1 MIAHRQSHVKSLHLF
16 VVIQEMV
23 LSVIPRQPH
32 YEKKFYLKKIA
43 IFLLKKITTYF
54 IIITDLK
61 TLSMA
66 VFCNNR
72 QAFLNKLQKQ
82 LALLVLHCFMG
93 RFQSGSQSFK
103 IAALEKELPVSV
115 LFIFGEE
122 KIKANI
128 NFGASRSDL
137 IEAFKKAFQIS
148 TTNDLILQQYDNEWE
163 NKQL

>member
-23 LSVIPRQPH
+23 LSVIPHQPH

-61 TLSMA
+61 TLSIA

-103 IAALEKELPVSV
+103 MAALEKELPVSV
-115 LFIFGEE
+115 LFMFGEE

-137 IEAFKKAFQIS
+137 IEALKKAFHIS

>member
-32 YEKKFYLKKIA
+32 YEKKFYFKKNCYFSIKKK
-43 IFLLKKITTYF
+43 KKITTYF

-82 LALLVLHCFMG
+82 LALLVLHCIMG
-93 RFQSGSQSFK
+93 RFQSGLQSFK
-103 IAALEKELPVSV
+103 MAALEEELQYQYS
-115 LFIFGEE
+115 LCLA
-122 KIKANI
+122 KRK
-128 NFGASRSDL
+128 SRPTL
-137 IEAFKKAFQIS
+137 TLEQVEAI
-148 TTNDLILQQYDNEWE
+148 
-163 NKQL
+163 

>member
-93 RFQSGSQSFK
+93 RFQSGLQSFK
-103 IAALEKELPVSV
+103 MVALEEELPVSV
-115 LFIFGEE
+115 LFMFGEE
-122 KIKANI
+122 KIKASI
-128 NFGASRSDL
+128 NFGTSRSDL

>member
-1 MIAHRQSHVKSLHLF
+1 MIAHRQSRVKTLHLF

-103 IAALEKELPVSV
+103 MAALEKELPVSV
-115 LFIFGEE
+115 LFMFGEE

-137 IEAFKKAFQIS
+137 IEAFKKAFQTSI
-148 TTNDLILQQYDNEWE
+148 TNDLILQHYDDE
-163 NKQL
+163 

>member
-32 YEKKFYLKKIA
+32 YEKKFYLKKNCY
-43 IFLLKKITTYF
+43 FSVKKKITTYF

-93 RFQSGSQSFK
+93 RFQSGLQSFK
-103 IAALEKELPVSV
+103 MAALEEELPVSV
-115 LFIFGEE
+115 LFMCGEE

-137 IEAFKKAFQIS
+137 IEALKRLFR
-148 TTNDLILQQYDNEWE
+148 
-163 NKQL
+163 

>member
-23 LSVIPRQPH
+23 LSVIPRQLH

-43 IFLLKKITTYF
+43 IFLLKKKITTYF

-82 LALLVLHCFMG
+82 WALLVLHCFMG
-93 RFQSGSQSFK
+93 RFQSGLQSFK
-103 IAALEKELPVSV
+103 MAALEEELPVSV
-115 LFIFGEE
+115 LFM
-122 KIKANI
+122 KRK
-128 NFGASRSDL
+128 SRPTLSL
-137 IEAFKKAFQIS
+137 EQVEA
-148 TTNDLILQQYDNEWE
+148 T
-163 NKQL
+163 

>member
-72 QAFLNKLQKQ
+72 HAFLNKLQKQ

-103 IAALEKELPVSV
+103 MAALEKELPVSV
-115 LFIFGEE
+115 LFMFGEE